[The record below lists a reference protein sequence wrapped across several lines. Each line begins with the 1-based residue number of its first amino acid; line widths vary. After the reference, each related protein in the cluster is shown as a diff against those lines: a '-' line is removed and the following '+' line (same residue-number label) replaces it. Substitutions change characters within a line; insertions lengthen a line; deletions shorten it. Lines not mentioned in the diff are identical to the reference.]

1 MNYQFVSL
9 VRPSI
14 ACGILKDASGDSLTT
29 FVQDKVVRGSRIR
42 TDEWG
47 GYNRLSSMGYSH
59 DLVKKNDLK
68 LAHLVA
74 SLLKRWLLGTH
85 HGAASHE
92 HLPYYLDEYTFR
104 FNRRTS
110 THRSMLFMRL
120 LENAVQIEPVTH
132 RQMIKHVRGRKPKD
146 HKI

>member
-1 MNYQFVSL
+1 V
-9 VRPSI
+9 
-14 ACGILKDASGDSLTT
+14 G
-29 FVQDKVVRGSRIR
+29 GSTIR

-47 GYNRLSSMGYSH
+47 GYNRLESAGYRHVSS
-59 DLVKKNDLK
+59 KKNELK

-85 HGAASHE
+85 HGAVSHE
-92 HLPYYLDEYTFR
+92 HLAYYLDEYTFR

-110 THRSMLFMRL
+110 THRGKLFLRL

-132 RQMIKHVRGRKPKD
+132 GKIIQHVRGRKPKD
-146 HKI
+146 HNI